1 MTRRS
6 WAGCNSCRC
15 NLKNSRTRRFT
26 LFRSTEQPTR
36 RLTVIPSRP
45 GAWGLAARITIKCAV
60 FLPRYPR
67 CKRTKSA
74 LLRIRRRRGY
84 LLPLLSSSSFW
95 RRRDCKSLSPLGSTV
110 LEYPAPTRG
119 LHAGSETMAST
130 TPLVA
135 WLIRSLHG
143 VLFGVRLSR
152 AFTAREQ
159 RRNVNYRSTRGL
171 CRLRAFGGHRS
182 NRGHRS
188 KRGKWHSGDSMSI
201 FPANLR
207 ASDVSTPTR
216 RSELRFE
223 ATPEQLCQRLF
234 RRQPLV
240 EDTVGDIH
248 DRQLDPLS

>member
-45 GAWGLAARITIKCAV
+45 CAWGLAARITMKCAV

-67 CKRTKSA
+67 CNRTKSA

-84 LLPLLSSSSFW
+84 LLPLLSSSPFW
-95 RRRDCKSLSPLGSTV
+95 RRRDRKSLSPLGSPV

-143 VLFGVRLSR
+143 VLFSVRLSR
-152 AFTAREQ
+152 VFSAREQ
-159 RRNVNYRSTRGL
+159 GRNMN
-171 CRLRAFGGHRS
+171 
-182 NRGHRS
+182 
-188 KRGKWHSGDSMSI
+188 
-201 FPANLR
+201 
-207 ASDVSTPTR
+207 
-216 RSELRFE
+216 
-223 ATPEQLCQRLF
+223 
-234 RRQPLV
+234 
-240 EDTVGDIH
+240 
-248 DRQLDPLS
+248 